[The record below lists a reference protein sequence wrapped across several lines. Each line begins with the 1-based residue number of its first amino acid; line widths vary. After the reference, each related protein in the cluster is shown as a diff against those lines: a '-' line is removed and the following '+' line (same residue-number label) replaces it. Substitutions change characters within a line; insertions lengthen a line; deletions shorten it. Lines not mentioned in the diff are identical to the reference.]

1 MKKLLLILIALPMIG
16 FGQDYIILKT
26 GEEVAVEII
35 EHNDNSISYFKYKSE
50 DKIKYIQPIEN
61 IYMIKYMKSGETIIP
76 NITDKVYYEKKWG
89 EKYFV
94 LVLITIVFTIIV
106 IAST

>member
-35 EHNDNSISYFKYKSE
+35 EHNDNSISYFKYKSNK
-50 DKIKYIQPIEN
+50 KIDSS
-61 IYMIKYMKSGETIIP
+61 IKSQNKTSKTPFFKQFIDRRKE
-76 NITDKVYYEKKWG
+76 
-89 EKYFV
+89 
-94 LVLITIVFTIIV
+94 
-106 IAST
+106 

>member
-1 MKKLLLILIALPMIG
+1 MKKLLLILLCFPMIG

-26 GEEVAVEII
+26 GEEIAVNII
-35 EHNDNSISYFKYKSE
+35 EMNDSSVLYSKYKSK
-50 DKIKYIQPIEN
+50 DKIKYSQLIEN

-76 NITDKVYYEKKWG
+76 NYTDKVHYEKKWG

-94 LVLITIVFTIIV
+94 LVLIAIIFTV
-106 IAST
+106 IAVNSG